1 MIIIIIEK
9 NIYIYIY
16 IYEGWHSL
24 FFSYDLCGN
33 CKYLKLTKIFDSD
46 GNSSID
52 SELYYIDV
60 YNYG

>member
-1 MIIIIIEK
+1 MIIIDIEKK
-9 NIYIYIY
+9 NIY
-16 IYEGWHSL
+16 EAWHSL

-46 GNSSID
+46 GNGSTD
-52 SELYYIDV
+52 SEHNDV